1 MKTSKQSQHPAGMF
15 LAVLVMAGAA
25 FLPLRLHANEE
36 KSVGKQPTFASPE
49 DAIKAL
55 IDAVKAADHTA
66 LHEIFGP
73 AHKDLVTGDKVED
86 EANFARFSKAITQM
100 CNPALQGDD
109 KIILN
114 IGAENWPF
122 PIPLVKKDDRWFF
135 DTDAGKEEIINR
147 HIGEDEIN
155 AIGVCRTYVDAQRQY
170 ASKDRDGSEVLKY
183 AQNFK
188 SASGKKDG
196 LYWEA
201 AANEET
207 SPFGP
212 LVAEAREE
220 GYSPGKNGEGPH
232 PFHGYIFKILTRQG
246 PAAPG
251 GKYNYIING
260 NMIAG
265 FALAAYPSK
274 WGDSGIMTFVINQ
287 QGKLYQ
293 RNLGPETGEIARA
306 MLEYNPDKNWAPVP
320 EQGAAVPPGVRP

>member
-1 MKTSKQSQHPAGMF
+1 MKTSNRSRHPAWVF
-15 LAVLVMAGAA
+15 LAMLVMASGA
-25 FLPLRLHANEE
+25 FPPLPLHADEE
-36 KSVGKQPTFASPE
+36 KSAGKQRTFASPE
-49 DAIKAL
+49 EAIQAL
-55 IDAVKAADHTA
+55 IDATKAADHAA

-86 EANFARFSKAITQM
+86 EANFARFSKEIAQM
-100 CNPALQGDD
+100 CNPSHEGED

-135 DTDAGKEEIINR
+135 DTDAGKQEIINR
-147 HIGEDEIN
+147 HVGEDELN

-170 ASKDRDGSEVLKY
+170 AGKDRDGSEVLKY
-183 AQNFK
+183 AQKFK
-188 SASGKKDG
+188 STPGKKDG

-201 AANEET
+201 AGDEEI

-220 GYSPGKNGEGPH
+220 GYSPKKNGEGPH
-232 PFHGYIFKILTRQG
+232 PFHGYIFKILTAQG

-265 FALAAYPSK
+265 FALVAYPAK
-274 WGDSGIMTFVINQ
+274 WGDSGIMTFIINQ

-293 RNLGPETGEIARA
+293 RNLGAKTEELAGA
-306 MLEYNPDKNWAPVP
+306 MTEYNPDKEWMV
-320 EQGAAVPPGVRP
+320 VPPDSAAK